1 MMSPSDPRRPR
12 AFSASEAEI
21 IEPVTTAPASD
32 ANDAAQSRPGLPIG
46 LQIPNFDDVG
56 RGIRWGAWLLSAMTA
71 LASIAFGVWFARFV
85 SVALARDDW
94 IGWISFGLAVIII
107 LALVML
113 ALREIVGFV
122 RLRRLGAIRLG
133 ADKALREKDVAQER
147 ETVQAIRR
155 LLAGRP
161 ELRWHLARLDEHARD
176 VRDPGDLM
184 RLADR
189 DLMLV
194 IDGEARRVVA
204 KAAKRV
210 TMVTALSPA
219 AFVSVAYVLIENL
232 RLLRTLAGLYGGRPG
247 FAGTARL
254 ARMVVAHIVAT
265 GSVALTD
272 DLLGQFLGQDLLR
285 RVSRRLGEGIFNGA
299 LTARIGAA
307 AVEVTRPL
315 PFIEAPPIR
324 VRDFLG
330 ELMRRAPGATP
341 AKGEA
346 SGPAAPPPA

>member
-1 MMSPSDPRRPR
+1 MTSQTDPRRPR
-12 AFSASEAEI
+12 AFSASDAEI
-21 IEPVTTAPASD
+21 IEPVTAPSSNPAGD
-32 ANDAAQSRPGLPIG
+32 GAPLRPGLPIG

-56 RGIRWGAWLLSAMTA
+56 RGIRWGAWLLSAMSA

-85 SVALARDDW
+85 SVALTRDDW
-94 IGWISFGLAVIII
+94 IGWISFGLAAIII

-147 ETVQAIRR
+147 ETVRAIRR

-176 VRDPGDLM
+176 VRDPGDLL

-254 ARMVVAHIVAT
+254 ARMVVGHIVAT

-346 SGPAAPPPA
+346 PGPAAPPAA

>member
-1 MMSPSDPRRPR
+1 MSANTDPRRPR
-12 AFSASEAEI
+12 AFSPDDAEI
-21 IEPVTTAPASD
+21 IEPVTEAAATDRMADGPPPKPTLPA
-32 ANDAAQSRPGLPIG
+32 G
-46 LQIPNFDDVG
+46 LQLPTFDDVG
-56 RGIRWGAWLLSAMTA
+56 RGIRWGTWLLTAMSA

-85 SVALARDDW
+85 SVALAREDW
-94 IGWISFGLAVIII
+94 IGWVSFGLAVII
-107 LALVML
+107 LVALFML
-113 ALREIVGFV
+113 VLRELVGFI
-122 RLRRLGAIRLG
+122 RLRRLGAIKS
-133 ADKALREKDVAQER
+133 AAEKALREKNVAQER
-147 ETVQAIRR
+147 EAVQAIRR

-189 DLMLV
+189 DVLLV
-194 IDGEARRVVA
+194 IDAEARRAVA
-204 KAAKRV
+204 KSAKRV
-210 TMVTALSPA
+210 SVVTALSPA
-219 AFVSVAYVLIENL
+219 AFVSVGYVLIENL

-254 ARMVVAHIVAT
+254 ARMVVTHIVAT
-265 GSVALTD
+265 GSIALTD
-272 DLLGQFLGQDLLR
+272 DLLGQFLGQDLVR
-285 RVSRRLGEGIFNGA
+285 RLSRRLGEGIFNAA

-330 ELMRRAPGATP
+330 ELMRRAPGTTEKNAQP
-341 AKGEA
+341 EK
-346 SGPAAPPPA
+346 P

>member
-1 MMSPSDPRRPR
+1 MTPATDPRRPR

-21 IEPVTTAPASD
+21 VESATPDMDAPGGTDTAPP
-32 ANDAAQSRPGLPIG
+32 RPAGPARLQLP
-46 LQIPNFDDVG
+46 NYEDVD
-56 RGIRWGAWLLSAMTA
+56 RGIRWGAILFSAIGT

-85 SVALARDDW
+85 SVAVAREDW
-94 IGWISFGLAVIII
+94 IGWVSFGLAMVIVA
-107 LALVML
+107 ALVAL
-113 ALREIVGFV
+113 ILREIVGFV
-122 RLRRLGAIRLG
+122 RLRRLGAIK
-133 ADKALREKDVAQER
+133 AAAEKALREKDIAKER
-147 ETVQAIRR
+147 ETVQSIRR

-161 ELRWHLARLDEHARD
+161 ELRWHLTRLDEHARD

-194 IDGEARRVVA
+194 IDGEARRKVA

-210 TMVTALSPA
+210 TVVTAISPA
-219 AFVSVAYVLIENL
+219 AFVSVAYVLVENL
-232 RLLRTLAGLYGGRPG
+232 RLLRALASLYGGRPG

-254 ARMVVAHIVAT
+254 ARMVLGHIVAT

-285 RVSRRLGEGIFNGA
+285 RLSRRLGEGVFNGA

-307 AVEVTRPL
+307 AVEVIRPL
-315 PFIEAPPIR
+315 PFIEAPPVR

-330 ELMRRAPGATP
+330 ELMRRTP
-341 AKGEA
+341 TEGLKEPKGPTA
-346 SGPAAPPPA
+346 S